1 MQNILGSI
9 LPEFSTAEKENLN
22 KGLDFI
28 GINHYSSSYV
38 QDCMF
43 SVCEPGTGTSKT
55 EGFWAESS
63 QKNGTPIGE
72 PVCNLNLSQL
82 CCIANVS

>member
-9 LPEFSTAEKENLN
+9 LPEFSTTEKEKLK

-28 GINHYSSSYV
+28 GINHYSGYYV

-43 SVCEPGTGTSKT
+43 SVCEAGTGNSKT
-55 EGFWAESS
+55 EGFWGQSS
-63 QKNGTPIGE
+63 QKNGIPIGE
-72 PVCNLNLSQL
+72 PVCNLNPSPVET
-82 CCIANVS
+82 CIAT